1 MGLIMMIEE
10 VMILLWLAAYLDLYF
25 LASAMIGRKRSDVMH
40 RRANQRLRVQMAQLV
55 EHLLFSV
62 DLLEIFVIG
71 ATLSKLVLE
80 EVPFLRFFLMI
91 IV

>member
-1 MGLIMMIEE
+1 MMVEEIM
-10 VMILLWLAAYLDLYF
+10 VLLRLAANFNLYF
-25 LASAMIGRKRSDVMH
+25 LASTIIGRKRSDVMH

-62 DLLEIFVIG
+62 DFLEIFVIG
-71 ATLSKLVLE
+71 ATLSQPVLE
-80 EVPFLRFFLMI
+80 EVPFLRVFLMV